1 MALTGNAEF
10 EVGLSR
16 IRHDIIITTS
26 PATTTSKEL
35 KMDTFERLESNVRG
49 YCRSFPTVFATASGA
64 TLIDEHGKEF
74 IDFFAGAGV
83 LNYGHNDP
91 MLKRALIEHLTN
103 DGVLHA
109 LDMSTTTK
117 RMFLETFEKV
127 ILQPRELD
135 YKIMFPGPTGTNAV
149 ESALKLARKVTGR
162 HNVVSFTN
170 GFHGMTLGALALT
183 GNSGKRA
190 GAGVPLNHV
199 THMPFCDFL
208 GTETDT
214 ISALER
220 FLEDSSSGMD
230 LPAAF
235 ILETVQAEGGVNI
248 GSRGWLESLAELARR
263 YEVLLIID
271 DIQVGCG
278 RTGPF
283 FSFEPFDIRPDIICL
298 SKSISG
304 YGLPMALTLM
314 RPELDAF
321 EPGEHN
327 GTFRGHNAAFVTAAA
342 ALNKF
347 WRDDSLTRKVNRNAR
362 QVRDALLD
370 IAADHD
376 AEVRG
381 RGMIQG
387 IEFADHSVASAISRE
402 AFQRGLIIETAGPA
416 DEVIKTLPPLTISDE
431 SLTRGLEILAES
443 TAAAVRQPVCAN

>member
-1 MALTGNAEF
+1 MN
-10 EVGLSR
+10 
-16 IRHDIIITTS
+16 
-26 PATTTSKEL
+26 
-35 KMDTFERLESNVRG
+35 TFERLESNVRG
-49 YCRSFPTVFATASGA
+49 YCRSFPTVFKTACGA
-64 TLIDEHGKEF
+64 TLINEEGDEF
-74 IDFFAGAGV
+74 IDFFAGAGA

-91 MLKRALIEHLTN
+91 TLKRSLLEYLGG
-103 DGVLHA
+103 DGVVHA
-109 LDMSTTTK
+109 LDMSTSAK
-117 RMFLETFEKV
+117 RTFLQTFDRV
-127 ILQPRELD
+127 ILQPRELS
-135 YKIMFPGPTGTNAV
+135 YKVMFPGPTGTNAV

-162 HNVVSFTN
+162 HNVISFTN
-170 GFHGMTLGALALT
+170 GFHGMTLGSLALT

-199 THMPFCDFL
+199 THMPFCNYL

-248 GSRGWLESLAELARR
+248 ATRGWLEALAELARR
-263 YEVLLIID
+263 YDVLLIID

-283 FSFEPFDIRPDIICL
+283 FSFEPFDVEPDIICL
-298 SKSISG
+298 SKSLSG
-304 YGLPMALTLM
+304 YGLPLALTLM
-314 RPELDAF
+314 KPELDAF

-327 GTFRGHNAAFVTAAA
+327 GTFRGHNAAFVTATA
-342 ALNKF
+342 ALNEY
-347 WRDDSLTRKVNRNAR
+347 WQDDSLTRQVNNQAR
-362 QVRDALLD
+362 RVRDFLLD
-370 IAADHD
+370 IACDYD

-387 IEFADHSVASAISRE
+387 IAFGNGLVASAISQA
-402 AFQRGLIIETAGPA
+402 AFRRGLIIETAGPH

-431 SLTRGLEILAES
+431 QLGRGLEILAES
-443 TAAAVRQPVCAN
+443 TAEVMTQEPMLVN